1 MNQPAVASDKVAAL
15 QILLAGREEGAA
27 AEWSNIGSNIE
38 VAKPPVFNKEAT
50 RVGGLSWYASYIW
63 E

>member
-27 AEWSNIGSNIE
+27 AE
-38 VAKPPVFNKEAT
+38 
-50 RVGGLSWYASYIW
+50 
-63 E
+63 